1 MRPLLAGVAIW
12 WSGPRRKSVGFVSG
26 PGLIRYPDKFG
37 PSTSLKVIAYYYKK
51 KVVAYFLKTIKWSVI
66 F

>member
-37 PSTSLKVIAYYYKK
+37 PSTSLKVIAYYYQKK
-51 KVVAYFLKTIKWSVI
+51 KGGCLLSENNKMV
-66 F
+66 